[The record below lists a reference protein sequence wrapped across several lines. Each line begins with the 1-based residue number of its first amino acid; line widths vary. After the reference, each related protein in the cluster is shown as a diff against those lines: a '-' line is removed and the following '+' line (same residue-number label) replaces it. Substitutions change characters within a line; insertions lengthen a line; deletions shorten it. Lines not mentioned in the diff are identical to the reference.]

1 MAEIIL
7 KSPQACKLVLNK
19 ETSFNE
25 GYNRGY
31 LKGNEDGYNSG
42 YAVGNS
48 DGYATG
54 VEEGKTE
61 GASAFWDVVQ
71 DKGNRKYYQYAF
83 AYWGATECSPKYKI
97 APNNTSF
104 ANAFQGCTALK
115 TVDWDKF
122 DLSNCQ
128 TFNQSF
134 NSCFV
139 LEGIDTE
146 LAPTSAAANVW
157 AYTFSGCNK
166 LKRIK
171 KIAAQET
178 HSWTLSF
185 NNCSGLEDVT
195 FDGVIGNDIDLSP
208 CTKLSRDSVESL
220 FNALSL
226 DVTGKTVSLSSSVE
240 NTCREYITGGG
251 KEFAFGDTYTSN
263 GLTFTNG
270 GSTISWTGTLDE
282 GTTAVCPLM
291 TEPYALQNNMC
302 VYIDD
307 MDNPYSDLQITVEM
321 ESTGERVTYHR
332 SSSPCRLSKG
342 DVIVSVELVVSE
354 DSVLT
359 ASYPFVVGN
368 VLDFWTAVK
377 DNWTV
382 TLI

>member
-1 MAEIIL
+1 MSIAE
-7 KSPQACKLVLNK
+7 KLTTIA
-19 ETSFNE
+19 ENE
-25 GYNRGY
+25 Q
-31 LKGNEDGYNSG
+31 KVYNSG
-42 YAVGNS
+42 Y
-48 DGYATG
+48 DKG
-54 VEEGKTE
+54 VADHK
-61 GASAFWDVVQ
+61 ADSVDWDIVQ
-71 DKGNRKYYQYAF
+71 DYGKRTVYIYGF
-83 AYWGATECSPKYKI
+83 AYWGATELKPKYTI
-97 APNNTSF
+97 APTTTTF
-104 ANAFQGCTALK
+104 TNAFQGSTTLE
-115 TVDWDKF
+115 TVDWSKF
-122 DLSNCQ
+122 DLSKCT

-139 LEGIDTE
+139 LKSIDVD
-146 LAPTSAAANVW
+146 LSPASLVANCW
-157 AYTFSGCNK
+157 QYTFSGCRE
-166 LKRIK
+166 LK
-171 KIAAQET
+171 KIQAIKAMSG
-178 HSWTLSF
+178 HLWTGTF
-185 NNCSGLEDVT
+185 NTCTSLEEVRFTD
-195 FDGVIGNDIDLSP
+195 DSVIGNDIDLSV

-226 DVTGKTVSLSSSVE
+226 DVTGKTVSLSSSVKD
-240 NTCREYITGGG
+240 TCREYITGGG

-270 GSTISWTGTLDE
+270 GSAISWTGTLDE

-307 MDNPYSDLQITVEM
+307 MDNPDSDLQITVEIK
-321 ESTGERVTYHR
+321 STGKRVTYHR
-332 SSSPCRLSKG
+332 SSSPCYLSKG

-354 DSVLT
+354 DSFLT